1 MNNASSSSADDAV
14 FRKVARRIIP
24 FIFICYVVNFI
35 DRVNIGF
42 AKLQFLQDL
51 KFDDAVFGIAAGMF
65 FIGYVIFELPSNL
78 LAARIGVRKT
88 LLRIMVLWG
97 ALTIVLMFVRT
108 ASTLY
113 AVRFLLGAAE
123 AGFFPAIILYLTY
136 WFPDRRRGRI
146 MSLFV
151 MAVPLAG
158 IVGGPLS
165 GSIMSGLHGA
175 LGFAGWQWLFLIEG
189 VPAIVLGL
197 AAYFVLDD
205 RPADARWLSDS
216 EKACI
221 AAALSAGRAR
231 RAAEARDVAAN
242 EMGNEA
248 RKHGRL
254 AEVLTNP
261 RIYVLSAIYFSVF
274 MALNAMGFWIPT
286 LLRQVGVGHI
296 RDIGWLSGGISVC
309 TAIGIVLIGRHS
321 DRRMER
327 RWHVAGCGFAVAA
340 SFLLLPLAAHS
351 IALTVALLIA
361 ASVGIY
367 ATLSLFWT
375 IPTAYLH
382 EDAAA
387 GGIATIT
394 AIGAIGGAV
403 SPWLVGTLKAST
415 GSLYIGLTAIA
426 VLLTL
431 GMLTLLWILRG
442 SASHAQH
449 AADAVAHR

>member
-1 MNNASSSSADDAV
+1 MIDTSGNSTDDAV

-65 FIGYVIFELPSNL
+65 FVGYVIFELPSNL
-78 LAARIGVRKT
+78 LAARIGVRRT

-97 ALTIVLMFVRT
+97 ALTIVLMFVRS
-108 ASTLY
+108 AGMLY

-136 WFPDRRRGRI
+136 WFPDKRRGRI

-158 IVGGPLS
+158 VIGGPLS
-165 GSIMSGLHGA
+165 GSIMSGLHGSFG
-175 LGFAGWQWLFLIEG
+175 LAGWQWLFLIEG
-189 VPAIVLGL
+189 IPAIALGF

-216 EKACI
+216 EKARI
-221 AAALSAGRAR
+221 AAALSAARAPD
-231 RAAEARDVAAN
+231 AHTQV
-242 EMGNEA
+242 
-248 RKHGRL
+248 RL
-254 AEVLTNP
+254 VEVLTNP
-261 RIYVLSAIYFSVF
+261 RIYVMSAIYFSVF
-274 MALNAMGFWIPT
+274 MALNAIGFWIPT
-286 LLRQVGVGHI
+286 LLRQVGMHRI
-296 RDIGWLSGGISVC
+296 SDIGWLSGGISVC

-340 SFLLLPLAAHS
+340 SFLLLPLTAHS
-351 IALTVALLIA
+351 IALTVALLIV

-367 ATLSLFWT
+367 AALSLFWT

-403 SPWLVGTLKAST
+403 SPWLVGMLKAST
-415 GSLYIGLTAIA
+415 GSLYIGLAAIG
-426 VLLTL
+426 VLLSL

-442 SASHAQH
+442 PAGDAQG
-449 AADAVAHR
+449 AADVVANR

>member
-1 MNNASSSSADDAV
+1 MIDASGNSADDAV
-14 FRKVARRIIP
+14 FGKVARRIIP

-42 AKLQFLQDL
+42 AKLQFLQDVKL
-51 KFDDAVFGIAAGMF
+51 DDAVFGMAAGMF
-65 FIGYVIFELPSNL
+65 FVGYVIFELPSNL

-97 ALTIVLMFVRT
+97 TLTVLLMFVRG
-108 ASTLY
+108 AHSLY
-113 AVRFLLGAAE
+113 VLRFLLGAAE
-123 AGFFPAIILYLTY
+123 AGFFPGVILYLTY

-146 MSLFV
+146 ISQFV

-175 LGFAGWQWLFLIEG
+175 LGLAGWQWLFLIEG
-189 VPAIVLGL
+189 IPAIALGL
-197 AAYFVLDD
+197 AACFVLDD

-216 EKACI
+216 EKAQI
-221 AAALSAGRAR
+221 AAALSEDRAQQPAGAH
-231 RAAEARDVAAN
+231 A
-242 EMGNEA
+242 
-248 RKHGRL
+248 HTRL
-254 AEVLTNP
+254 AEALANP

-274 MALNAMGFWIPT
+274 MALNAIGFWIPT
-286 LLRQVGVGHI
+286 LLRQVGVHHI
-296 RDIGWLSGGISVC
+296 SDIGWISGGISVC

-340 SFLLLPLAAHS
+340 SFLLLPLTAHS
-351 IALTVALLIA
+351 IALTVALLIV

-367 ATLSLFWT
+367 AVLSLFWT
-375 IPTAYLH
+375 IPTAYLRGS
-382 EDAAA
+382 AAA

-403 SPWLVGTLKAST
+403 SPWLVGTMKTQT
-415 GSLYIGLTAIA
+415 GSLYTGLAAIG
-426 VLLTL
+426 VLLAL
-431 GMLTLLWILRG
+431 GMLTLLWILRTPLRE
-442 SASHAQH
+442 AAP
-449 AADAVAHR
+449 AADALANR